1 MGISNY
7 YDVEIC
13 SAPSGNYQ
21 KNVSPLKCLK
31 SVLMRILLA
40 CYEKGKKKSKHQKQ
54 NTIPILFLYLTRIN
68 LLLLFWVLFFSCL
81 MCFYGS
87 KLSLSAI
94 YKNVNSKLYL
104 LRMSSFLIYIYTIV
118 HLIYFFYTVLNT
130 QTYFAVHGIFILF
143 SWICFPI
150 LFSLVS
156 ITGWISQKN

>member
-1 MGISNY
+1 M
-7 YDVEIC
+7 
-13 SAPSGNYQ
+13 
-21 KNVSPLKCLK
+21 LK
-31 SVLMRILLA
+31 SVWHLLETTKKWLSIEVLQI
-40 CYEKGKKKSKHQKQ
+40 CSHENSTGLLWKRKKKKSEHQKQ

>member
-1 MGISNY
+1 
-7 YDVEIC
+7 
-13 SAPSGNYQ
+13 
-21 KNVSPLKCLK
+21 
-31 SVLMRILLA
+31 
-40 CYEKGKKKSKHQKQ
+40 
-54 NTIPILFLYLTRIN
+54 
-68 LLLLFWVLFFSCL
+68 

-130 QTYFAVHGIFILF
+130 QTYFAVHDIFILF
-143 SWICFPI
+143 SWICFSI

-156 ITGWISQKN
+156 ITGWISHTKKMMSKTEIFCHC